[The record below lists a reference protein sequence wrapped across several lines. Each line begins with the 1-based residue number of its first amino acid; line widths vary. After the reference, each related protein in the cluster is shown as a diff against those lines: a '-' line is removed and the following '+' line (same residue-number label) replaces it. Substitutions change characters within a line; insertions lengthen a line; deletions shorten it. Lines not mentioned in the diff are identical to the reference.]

1 MCAKSLQSQRL
12 DITIMEQKA
21 KDDMRSTTGISLGR
35 DAQDL
40 FKTYVRFGDLE
51 KKAVPHNKCINFSP
65 EGEIQDEPLPEG
77 SKGVITS
84 SWTTV
89 RSLLEADLHVGTCGH
104 GANISLK
111 YGCRVTYMQEEEGK
125 MRLTYLDKGKEEEG
139 WFDLVIGADGAR
151 SFVRHMVLPHLKSEY
166 SGHVAWRGEVSKQ
179 ECPSQLKRV
188 QQGDLGFV
196 RMPGSKSYILL

>member
-1 MCAKSLQSQRL
+1 
-12 DITIMEQKA
+12 MEQKA

-51 KKAVPHNKCINFSP
+51 KKAVPHNKCVNFSP
-65 EGEIQDEPLPEG
+65 EGEIQEEPLPEG
-77 SKGVITS
+77 NKGVITS

-125 MRLTYLDKGKEEEG
+125 MRLTYLDKGQEEEG
-139 WFDLVIGADGAR
+139 SFDLVIGADGAR
-151 SFVRHMVLPHLKSEY
+151 SFVRHMVCDGVKIEGRTALN
-166 SGHVAWRGEVSKQ
+166 
-179 ECPSQLKRV
+179 
-188 QQGDLGFV
+188 
-196 RMPGSKSYILL
+196 